1 MIDNI
6 LYDSFEG
13 FILDVEVNNTGEID
27 HLLFDTFMQH
37 FILEVGTVSNEVSYT
52 F

>member
-13 FILDVEVNNTGEID
+13 FILDIDVTNTGTIE

-37 FILEVGTVSNEVSYT
+37 FILEVTSAEVSYT

>member
-6 LYDSFEG
+6 LYDSFGG
-13 FILDVEVNNTGEID
+13 FVLDVEVNNVGTIE

-37 FILEVGTVSNEVSYT
+37 FILEVTSSEVSYT